1 MYISNDED
9 KFLLP
14 SEVSL
19 QNGILMSEQ
28 QLSSKPSWFFF
39 RAMLGNYGSRRL
51 KSLWEQETR
60 IYLPNI
66 GTASDWSPW
75 APASV
80 EVRKNRNNA
89 IKYK

>member
-1 MYISNDED
+1 
-9 KFLLP
+9 
-14 SEVSL
+14 
-19 QNGILMSEQ
+19 
-28 QLSSKPSWFFF
+28 
-39 RAMLGNYGSRRL
+39 MLGNYGSRGL
-51 KSLWEQETR
+51 KSLWEQEMR

-66 GTASDWSPW
+66 GTASDGSPW